1 MFAASLAVAV
11 IGLAGC
17 SSDDPASGPE
27 AAGDTAASSTSAA
40 PAPERTCD
48 QGATTDELET
58 APVDGIESDLTLT
71 SHDGTEIRMHW
82 FPADG
87 VSADAPAPT
96 VLMGPGW
103 SLPGSIEDT
112 ETVMFGALDIG
123 SMNREGYNVLTWDP
137 RGFGE
142 SGGVASVNDPDL
154 EGKDAQ
160 LLLDWVA
167 EQPEARTDADGDP
180 RVGMVGFS
188 YGGGIQLT
196 LAGIDCRVDAI
207 VPGIAW
213 NSLTTALFRAETVKT
228 GWAGV
233 LVNAASSGTVDA
245 HTLTAHESG
254 TATGTLS
261 DEDREW
267 FTARGPGELIDQIRV
282 PTLLVQ
288 GTVDTLFT
296 PDEAILNYEVLAG
309 NDVPLK
315 MLWFCGGHGVCLT
328 DEGDTDRVTEASF
341 AWLERWVKGDTS
353 IDTGPAIDVIDQ
365 DGTGWTGDAWPP
377 APGEPLSAEGTGT
390 LPLVAEG
397 GARGIQLDDGQGG
410 ILGGLVLD
418 ITPAP
423 AENAVNVAI
432 EATEDTLVV
441 GAPQLT
447 LTYRGDVAD
456 GDRPM
461 RLFAQ
466 VVDDENGVV
475 VGNQITP
482 FAVELDGREHTV
494 TVPLESIIHHL
505 EAGETLTL
513 QVVATT
519 GAYAEPRLGGEVS
532 VTSMTVSLPT
542 TTALTA
548 D

>member
-17 SSDDPASGPE
+17 SSDGPASGPE

-112 ETVMFGALDIG
+112 ETGMFGALDIG

-207 VPGIAW
+207 VPGVAW
-213 NSLTTALFRAETVKT
+213 YSLPSALFRAEAVKT